1 METQQSTKRTAD
13 FFSENASDFSAIY
26 GNDHTPLNAIV
37 NRMFRKSMM
46 MRYEK
51 SLAGCN
57 PIEGKTVID
66 IGCGPG
72 HYSVALAARGAA
84 RVLGVD
90 FASNMIDIAK
100 KRAADAKVADR
111 CTFTLG
117 DFLEAGGDEQFDYAI
132 VMGFMD
138 YIADPLALMQKV
150 LKICRGKAFFS
161 FPADGGLLAWQR
173 RMRYKSRCDLYL
185 YTEPQIRSLIAKL
198 PVKGSSVEP
207 ISRDYFVTLTV

>member
-1 METQQSTKRTAD
+1 METRTAT
-13 FFSENASDFSAIY
+13 FFDTYAKDFSAIY
-26 GNDHTPLNAIV
+26 GNENTPINAVV

-46 MRYEK
+46 LRYERT
-51 SLAGCN
+51 LAGCD

-72 HYSVALAARGAA
+72 HYSVALAARGAS

-90 FASNMIDIAK
+90 FASGMIDIAK
-100 KRAADAKVADR
+100 KRAESAHVADR

-117 DFLEAGGDEQFDYAI
+117 DFLEVTGDETFDYAV

-138 YIADPLALMQKV
+138 YIEDPLALMKKV
-150 LKICRGKAFFS
+150 LKVCRGKAFFS

-173 RMRYKSRCDLYL
+173 RIRYRSRCELYL
-185 YTEPQIRSLIAKL
+185 YTESQIKSL
-198 PVKGSSVEP
+198 VSSLAIKASTVET
-207 ISRDYFVTLTV
+207 ISRDFFVTLTV

>member
-1 METQQSTKRTAD
+1 METRTAQ
-13 FFSENASDFSAIY
+13 FFDTYANDFSAIY
-26 GNDHTPLNAIV
+26 GNENTPLNAVV

-46 MRYEK
+46 LRYERT
-51 SLAGCN
+51 LAGCS
-57 PIEGKTVID
+57 PIEGKSVID

-72 HYSVALAARGAA
+72 HYAVALAARGAA

-90 FASNMIDIAK
+90 FASGMIDIAR
-100 KRAADAKVADR
+100 KRALDAGVAER

-117 DFLEAGGDEQFDYAI
+117 DFLEATGDETFDYAV

-138 YIADPLALMQKV
+138 YIEDPLALMKKV
-150 LKICRGKAFFS
+150 LKVCRGKAFFS

-173 RMRYKSRCDLYL
+173 RLRYRNRCELYL
-185 YTEPQIRSLIAKL
+185 YTEPQIRSLVSSL
-198 PVKGSSVEP
+198 GVKASSVEA